1 MHPTL
6 QNAAG
11 HPRAAVTMPGYHAGR
26 PPRNKGRRYPP
37 DPPTVEEIIA
47 VMRSAGTGSDG
58 IRLRALIVVLWR
70 AGLRISEAL
79 ALAETDMDARRGA
92 VLIRRGKGDKR
103 REVGMD
109 AWAWEQLEPAA
120 PPHPFPGRLV
130 LLRDPRP
137 HRRTP
142 LGSRVRAPATHSHRR
157 SCRSATPARATPAP
171 ARARS
176 RDGARRRPARHHPE
190 ATRAC
195 PPRGHLDLSPRNR
208 QLRDHRHRPRPTTT
222 HDPGQRRPPHDAVTG
237 TQPSGRWVHQH
248 AARAINPRELRATAR
263 PHRRSPNAGLTIELG
278 SRWLAYAVRRTCT
291 PLLRPRAPRRGYM
304 LVGPEIHRALP
315 CRTGRARPA
324 RSLCCLM

>member
-58 IRLRALIVVLWR
+58 IRLRAYR
-70 AGLRISEAL
+70 RAL
-79 ALAETDMDARRGA
+79 ARRAENQRSARARRDRHG
-92 VLIRRGKGDKR
+92 RPPRSCPHPPRKR
-103 REVGMD
+103 RQAPRGRNGRLGMGTTRTL
-109 AWAWEQLEPAA
+109 AV

-137 HRRTP
+137 HRRTQ

-176 RDGARRRPARHHPE
+176 RDGARRRPARRHPE

-195 PPRGHLDLSPRNR
+195 PPRGHLDLSPRHR

-222 HDPGQRRPPHDAVTG
+222 HDPRQRRPPHDAVTS

-263 PHRRSPNAGLTIELG
+263 PRCRSPIAGLAT
-278 SRWLAYAVRRTCT
+278 T
-291 PLLRPRAPRRGYM
+291 PNQEPQ
-304 LVGPEIHRALP
+304 
-315 CRTGRARPA
+315 
-324 RSLCCLM
+324 